1 MMEISILMI
10 EDPGCFW
17 GKILKGDGVNIE
29 SPKVHEKLQDEM
41 NLFYHNVKLDVQQL
55 KAPSLEQEQVCVVY
69 SPSLKSWCRAF
80 VECLFLSSEG
90 QRVQCFLVDHAKHI
104 IVSADEVRIP
114 LEKFFQ
120 LPFLAQKFSLAH
132 IHPLALHVD
141 LLREETKFVP
151 KNFWD
156 VSSVIYFNKLVQ
168 ASTLAQAVLC
178 GVEGNCLEVELYLTI
193 EKMKV
198 CVNDVLVTEKFAC
211 YSSSIEQFQASP
223 EGSSAD
229 RTPATSLLQA
239 KSSDEASPRVEAV
252 CLEYPPEAITVSSRE
267 RTSHHF
273 CPSSLRNVET
283 SSLLAQASVGELDC
297 SSPGEQRK
305 LMPISRG
312 LRRRSESTEEDSP
325 EAELH
330 CFQSRYFF
338 FSASEQVLN
347 LRDLLLMQNTEIANR
362 CNGVSHRSSLFQVCS
377 VAPSAEVRQG
387 SADTRQQDLD
397 ELACARLLQFLN
409 PDPLNSGSE
418 SEDPVSLHCDPSE
431 SGVLVHSPL
440 PISPC
445 RSLAK
450 ALLTPGLREALAR
463 LKYPGPDVA
472 AMYCWP
478 AVAQGGD
485 TLLVSRGWKDPLVY
499 IPPLLTF
506 MQLCTVH
513 MAPTTSNGPIAVVL
527 CPGWERAQLV
537 FDTLEECSVRQP
549 WNPML
554 ILVGLQKEEAKAV
567 RIKKA
572 CLIVVTTPFG
582 LLRLMEFHCF
592 KFLRLCHLVLDEV
605 DVLFSRAPEEMSAVL
620 QHFKKILAYKEWGV
634 VPHQLIAVGGQWS
647 RQMES
652 LVREHMSN
660 PSIILT
666 AREEAAL
673 YGNVQQVI
681 LLCLDCYK
689 LSVMLS
695 TLDFVPDVPQK
706 ILIFADSVE
715 DVEHVYKAVCRTSA
729 FCMKAHQGLT
739 YEFNFVIE
747 QWRKDISPGTS
758 VALVLT
764 NECINAL
771 GITDATC
778 VVHYG
783 FPRCS
788 KLFGSRL
795 HCMSD
800 HFQNLAEMDA
810 VEQQAQKT
818 KSVLL
823 LSERNT
829 GHVVGVLR
837 YFERAGAVVPPELI
851 HFAEGVLKAREDQ
864 KSRRPLCSSLKCFG
878 FCRNERT
885 CPDRHTFNPD
895 LDALQIPDSGCIT
908 ILPLHVES
916 ASCFFGRIVRK
927 KDDCYERL
935 AAEMAEYY
943 VNHKRSAVN
952 VEKGG
957 LYGVQ
962 EETVLHRVQVL
973 SLPEKVGC
981 LFYRVCVRF
990 IDEGRT
996 EEVKA
1001 HQLLVLPSQFHSL
1014 PPQAV
1019 EFILCRVK
1027 PIDSETEWHPKVT
1040 RRISQK
1046 IKRVQHEAK
1055 VALCLEKTVWV
1066 DPVVSINFIK
1076 TLLPVMGRQVHV
1088 TWLPALKMH
1097 VNDYSLR
1104 SEILATGMGVD
1115 NPEHLERLKRMCQ
1128 DRGLSGQE
1136 QPVPNRRFVHASR
1149 LIADEQPLFFY
1160 QQHMKLR
1167 FKDRASL
1174 IRCLSLTEL
1183 GRRKTAAELKY
1194 FFAIPMSEF
1203 TPAESSAPQ
1212 LNPQLNLFIN
1222 HSQNK
1227 KQCAYFGQLFNFS
1240 FFSRLHPEIKWFQ
1253 REDSVTLKFKLLNP
1267 RAQQYTFHHDKV
1279 TYSACVDEKYYY
1291 ADLELYGNVVEDKCS
1306 VDIKCNEPVMTLLKE
1321 SKGEWPKLLK
1331 HKNAF
1336 VSLDFEHF
1344 VDSEGCSTETKY
1356 FSAVPLEEGSYVY
1369 SDSESD

>member
-132 IHPLALHVD
+132 IHPLALRVD

-239 KSSDEASPRVEAV
+239 KSSDEASPKEVQVVKSNVTLHFKEPKTNDHSLGTQIGSMTGVMKEARGDVAMVTQRGAAV
-252 CLEYPPEAITVSSRE
+252 CDLGAAEAAE
-267 RTSHHF
+267 ELQDKN
-273 CPSSLRNVET
+273 LRNVET

-297 SSPGEQRK
+297 SSLLKFLNPEENAGSKRVVQEAAQDVSREGAGDRTGHAHN
-305 LMPISRG
+305 PDVISAAPERG
-312 LRRRSESTEEDSP
+312 KNSGTDECDERTEEDSP

-330 CFQSRYFF
+330 CFQS
-338 FSASEQVLN
+338 
-347 LRDLLLMQNTEIANR
+347 
-362 CNGVSHRSSLFQVCS
+362 S
-377 VAPSAEVRQG
+377 VALSAEVRQG

-463 LKYPGPDVA
+463 RKYPGPDVA

-715 DVEHVYKAVCRTSA
+715 EVEHVYKAVCRTSA

-1066 DPVVSINFIK
+1066 DPVV
-1076 TLLPVMGRQVHV
+1076 HV

-1136 QPVPNRRFVHASR
+1136 QPG
-1149 LIADEQPLFFY
+1149 QPMQL
-1160 QQHMKLR
+1160 Q
-1167 FKDRASL
+1167 
-1174 IRCLSLTEL
+1174 
-1183 GRRKTAAELKY
+1183 
-1194 FFAIPMSEF
+1194 
-1203 TPAESSAPQ
+1203 SAPQ
-1212 LNPQLNLFIN
+1212 VLEEGVAEGSPDIPEPCSQEGLEGPGEGVHLQRGNSVRALQDLRVEDGLPQTGHVL
-1222 HSQNK
+1222 QDVAPNK
-1227 KQCAYFGQLFNFS
+1227 
-1240 FFSRLHPEIKWFQ
+1240 RLHPEIKWFQ

-1344 VDSEGCSTETKY
+1344 VDSEDEDNLVSGCSTETKY

>member
-1 MMEISILMI
+1 
-10 EDPGCFW
+10 
-17 GKILKGDGVNIE
+17 
-29 SPKVHEKLQDEM
+29 M

-55 KAPSLEQEQVCVVY
+55 KPPSLEQEQVCVVY

-132 IHPLALHVD
+132 IHPLALRVD

-211 YSSSIEQFQASP
+211 YSSSIEQFQAGP

-239 KSSDEASPRVEAV
+239 KSSDEAPPRHA
-252 CLEYPPEAITVSSRE
+252 LEPFQCVSVPILSLVPD
-267 RTSHHF
+267 SLIALCF
-273 CPSSLRNVET
+273 CPLSRRNVET
-283 SSLLAQASVGELDC
+283 SSLLAQASAGELDC
-297 SSPGEQRK
+297 SRFPVFPGEQRK
-305 LMPISRG
+305 LMPIS
-312 LRRRSESTEEDSP
+312 
-325 EAELH
+325 
-330 CFQSRYFF
+330 QSW
-338 FSASEQVLN
+338 ASSSK
-347 LRDLLLMQNTEIANR
+347 DLFLMQNSEIPNR
-362 CNGVSHRSSLFQVCS
+362 CNGVSRRSSLFQVCS
-377 VAPSAEVRQG
+377 VALSAEIRQG

-418 SEDPVSLHCDPSE
+418 SEDPMSLHCDPSE
-431 SGVLVHSPL
+431 SGALVHSPL

-463 LKYPGPDVA
+463 RKYPGPDVA

-485 TLLVSRGWKDPLVY
+485 TLLVSRSWKDPLVY

-513 MAPTTSNGPIAVVL
+513 TAPTTSNGPIAVIL
-527 CPGWERAQLV
+527 CPEWERAQLV

-554 ILVGLQKEEAKAV
+554 ILVGLQKEEAKAA

-605 DVLFSRAPEEMSAVL
+605 DVLFSRAPEEASAPFL

-715 DVEHVYKAVCRTSA
+715 EVEHVYKAVCRTSA

-739 YEFNFVIE
+739 YEFNFVID
-747 QWRKDISPGTS
+747 QWRKEISPGTS

-810 VEQQAQKT
+810 VEQQARKT
-818 KSVLL
+818 KSILL

-837 YFERAGAVVPPELI
+837 YFERAGTVVPPELV

-885 CPDRHTFNPD
+885 CPDRHSFSPD
-895 LDALQIPDSGCIT
+895 LDGPQIPDSGCIT
-908 ILPLHVES
+908 ILPLHIES

-973 SLPEKVGC
+973 SLPEKAGC

-1027 PIDSETEWHPKVT
+1027 PIDGEAEWHPKVT

-1066 DPVVSINFIK
+1066 DPVV
-1076 TLLPVMGRQVHV
+1076 HV
-1088 TWLPALKMH
+1088 TRLPALKMH

-1128 DRGLSGQE
+1128 DRVLSVRE
-1136 QPVPNRRFVHASR
+1136 QPGQPMHLVRSLPSLTNEGCFASR
-1149 LIADEQPLFFY
+1149 ILTGGFPPLVCFVLVRP
-1160 QQHMKLR
+1160 Q
-1167 FKDRASL
+1167 
-1174 IRCLSLTEL
+1174 
-1183 GRRKTAAELKY
+1183 
-1194 FFAIPMSEF
+1194 
-1203 TPAESSAPQ
+1203 SAPQ
-1212 LNPQLNLFIN
+1212 VLEEGVDEGSPDIPEPC
-1222 HSQNK
+1222 SQEGLEGPGEGVHLQRGNSVRALQDLRVENGK
-1227 KQCAYFGQLFNFS
+1227 AVWTWTQGFSCQLFNFS
-1240 FFSRLHPEIKWFQ
+1240 VSCRLHPEIKWFQ

-1279 TYSACVDEKYYY
+1279 TYSACVDDKYYY

-1331 HKNAF
+1331 RKNAF

-1344 VDSEGCSTETKY
+1344 VDSEDEDNLVSGCSTETKY